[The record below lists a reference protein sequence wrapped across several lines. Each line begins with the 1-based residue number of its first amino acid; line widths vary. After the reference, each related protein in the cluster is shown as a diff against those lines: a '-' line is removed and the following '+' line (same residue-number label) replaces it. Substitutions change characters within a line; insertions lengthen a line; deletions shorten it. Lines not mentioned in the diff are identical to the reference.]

1 MENENEYLRKNVKDL
16 QGQLRQAHIR
26 ISKLSDIIYE
36 LKKKINPFDKSLS
49 INGGWAEME
58 RWVNENPDAS
68 HIDKNQLN
76 LKLNE
81 DKENEK

>member
-1 MENENEYLRKNVKDL
+1 MENENEHLGN
-16 QGQLRQAHIR
+16 
-26 ISKLSDIIYE
+26 
-36 LKKKINPFDKSLS
+36 KIKSIPDMLNPFDKSLS

-58 RWVNENPDAS
+58 RGVNENPDAS